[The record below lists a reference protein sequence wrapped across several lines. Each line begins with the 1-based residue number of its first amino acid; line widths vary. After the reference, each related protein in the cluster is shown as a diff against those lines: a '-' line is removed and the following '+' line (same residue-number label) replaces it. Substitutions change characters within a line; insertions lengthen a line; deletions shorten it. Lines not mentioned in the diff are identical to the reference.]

1 MMKTW
6 ILFLGMLWM
15 TAFQIHLSAQEAR
28 FYVKLKSAAMDY
40 APDLIE
46 ERIAVIQEKSCRT
59 EKFILYRKRSEVLD
73 SSVWKICSTA
83 GEVEIFKNDA
93 PYHQFKLENG
103 EQEGRIGQV
112 KGQLVVKAIRDSS
125 SGKVL
130 VWEVNDKFDQR
141 YRIIY
146 NAEAKRVESQF
157 EPFTQRHALQNY
169 IFRDIPSEFIPLS
182 YPAATMSELKPGDAL
197 QIVYYEKTDTGSFP
211 RQINDYIVLE
221 RDVKP
226 EFPLTRIAFTS
237 TDLFTGI
244 TMNNDTVEIQ
254 EFSDGLFIGNNLAIP
269 YSAYKSGL
277 SRIDPKD
284 GEWRCYIL
292 PREDF
297 INPLLEL
304 VYQERMQLDSSEN
317 EILRYWNSELPF
329 RISWIRNFPLPFQEY
344 EKRIPRIEFIKRD
357 GKEYGKKLVQN
368 AALTTGIRFF
378 DETPDGVN
386 LTMFIAS
393 KGSYSIELVDGENQI
408 LTTSPSPLNLKA
420 GMQKVKLKCPGK
432 QPDRYYKAILK
443 QIDPTKQGSIQEYI
457 FLSRYF

>member
-1 MMKTW
+1 MKTW
-6 ILFLGMLWM
+6 ILFLGMLCM
-15 TAFQIHLSAQEAR
+15 TSFQINLRAQEAR

-46 ERIAVIQEKSCRT
+46 ERIAVLQENSCRT
-59 EKFILYRKRSEVLD
+59 EKFILYRKRAEVLD
-73 SSVWKICSTA
+73 SSVWKICTTA
-83 GEVEIFKNDA
+83 GDVEIFKNDA
-93 PYHQFKLENG
+93 PYHQFKLEDG

-112 KGQLVVKAIRDSS
+112 KGKLVVKAIRDSG
-125 SGKVL
+125 SGKIL
-130 VWEVNDKFDQR
+130 VWEVNDKFDKR

-146 NAEAKRVESQF
+146 NPEAKRVESQF
-157 EPFTQRHALQNY
+157 EPFAQRHVLQNFV
-169 IFRDIPSEFIPLS
+169 FRDLPSDFIPLS
-182 YPAATMSELKPGDAL
+182 NPAATMRELKPGDAL

-237 TDLFTGI
+237 TDLYSGV

-269 YSAYKSGL
+269 YAAYKSGF

-284 GEWRCYIL
+284 GDWRCYVL

-297 INPLLEL
+297 VNPLLEL
-304 VYQERMQLDSSEN
+304 VYQETMQLDSSEN
-317 EILRYWNSELPF
+317 EILRYWNSELPY

-344 EKRIPRIEFIKRD
+344 EKLIPKIEYIKRD
-357 GKEYGKKLVQN
+357 GMERGKKLLHN
-368 AALTTGIRFF
+368 ASLKTGIRFF
-378 DETPDGVN
+378 DETPDGMK
-386 LTMFIAS
+386 LTLFIAS

-408 LTTSPSPLNLKA
+408 ITMSPSPLKLKA
-420 GMQKVKLKCPGK
+420 GMQKLELKCPGK
-432 QPDRYYKAILK
+432 LPDRYYKAILK
-443 QIDPTKQGSIQEYI
+443 QVDPTKQESVQEYI